1 MFPWD
6 LSPGIPSASYALWAK
21 EKRRERSCKSQRLR
35 PIHTTVAGSRARL
48 SGRTHRPARQA
59 KAATARMAMI
69 RVAVI
74 GAGQWGPNLIRNF
87 HNKQTS
93 EVVWI
98 IDRDAT
104 RLEEVHAHFPD
115 VQVAKDPEQALRDSS
130 VHAVVVATPTS
141 THYALAKEALERC
154 KHVLV
159 EKPLTTEVKQGLGLL
174 ELATKYG
181 LTLMVGHVFVYNP
194 AIRKVKGYLDAGH
207 LGDVY
212 YLSMVRTNLGPIRL
226 DVNAAWDLA
235 AHDLSIAN
243 YWLNAE
249 PLSVSAIGGTWIN
262 QGIEDAVFATL
273 RYPKGVLVNLH
284 ASWLNPHKARDIK
297 VVGESRMLTFDDM
310 NLNEPLHI
318 YDKQVSDVRIPPA
331 YVDSFASFRASIR
344 RGDVIVPKVPLGEP
358 LAIQCAHF
366 LECIETGKQPFTS
379 AGEGIA
385 VVRALEAMQ
394 RSIRAGGRE
403 EQV

>member
-1 MFPWD
+1 MV
-6 LSPGIPSASYALWAK
+6 A
-21 EKRRERSCKSQRLR
+21 RSS
-35 PIHTTVAGSRARL
+35 ARL

-59 KAATARMAMI
+59 KAVAARMAMI

-98 IDRDAT
+98 VDRDAA

-115 VQVAKDPEQALRDSS
+115 VQVARDPGQALLDSS

-141 THYALAKEALERC
+141 THYALAKEALERR

-159 EKPLTTEVKQGLGLL
+159 EKPLTTEVKQGLELL
-174 ELATKYG
+174 ELATKYR
-181 LTLMVGHVFVYNP
+181 LTLMVGHVFVYHP
-194 AIRKVKGYLDAGH
+194 AVRKVKEYLDAGH

-212 YLSMVRTNLGPIRL
+212 YVSMLRTNLGPIRV

-249 PLSVSAIGGTWIN
+249 PLSVP
-262 QGIEDAVFATL
+262 Q
-273 RYPKGVLVNLH
+273 
-284 ASWLNPHKARDIK
+284 
-297 VVGESRMLTFDDM
+297 
-310 NLNEPLHI
+310 
-318 YDKQVSDVRIPPA
+318 
-331 YVDSFASFRASIR
+331 
-344 RGDVIVPKVPLGEP
+344 
-358 LAIQCAHF
+358 
-366 LECIETGKQPFTS
+366 
-379 AGEGIA
+379 
-385 VVRALEAMQ
+385 
-394 RSIRAGGRE
+394 
-403 EQV
+403 

>member
-1 MFPWD
+1 M
-6 LSPGIPSASYALWAK
+6 
-21 EKRRERSCKSQRLR
+21 
-35 PIHTTVAGSRARL
+35 RL
-48 SGRTHRPARQA
+48 SGRTHRPAWQG
-59 KAATARMAMI
+59 KVAAARMAMI

-87 HNKQTS
+87 HNNQTS

-98 IDRDAT
+98 IDRDAA

-130 VHAVVVATPTS
+130 VHAVVVATPTGS
-141 THYALAKEALERC
+141 HYALAK
-154 KHVLV
+154 V
-159 EKPLTTEVKQGLGLL
+159 TTEVKQGVGLL

-194 AIRKVKGYLDAGH
+194 AVRKVKEYLDAGH
-207 LGDVY
+207 LGNVY
-212 YLSMVRTNLGPIRL
+212 YVSMVRTNLGPIRV

-273 RYPKGVLVNLH
+273 RYPQGVLVNLH
-284 ASWLNPHKARDIK
+284 ASWLNPRKARDIT
-297 VVGESRMLTFDDM
+297 VVGERRMLTFDDM
-310 NLNEPLHI
+310 NLNEPLRI
-318 YDKQVSDVRIPPA
+318 YDKQVSDLRTPPT
-331 YVDSFASFRASIR
+331 YVDSFASFRASVLKRDIT
-344 RGDVIVPKVPLGEP
+344 VPKVPLGEP
-358 LAIQCAHF
+358 LATQCAHF
-366 LECIETGKQPFTS
+366 LECIVTGKQPFAS
-379 AGEGIA
+379 GREGIA
-385 VVRALEAMQ
+385 VVGALEAIQ

-403 EQV
+403 EKVKPC

>member
-1 MFPWD
+1 MAARRSKNGHPAVWQVTTAA
-6 LSPGIPSASYALWAK
+6 AS
-21 EKRRERSCKSQRLR
+21 
-35 PIHTTVAGSRARL
+35 
-48 SGRTHRPARQA
+48 
-59 KAATARMAMI
+59 MAMI

-115 VQVAKDPEQALRDSS
+115 VQIARDPEQALRDSS
-130 VHAVVVATPTS
+130 VHAVIVATPTS
-141 THYALAKEALERC
+141 THYTLAKEALERR

-159 EKPLTTEVKQGLGLL
+159 EKPLTTEVKQGLELL
-174 ELATKYG
+174 ELATKYR
-181 LTLMVGHVFVYNP
+181 LTLMVGHVFVFNP
-194 AIRKVKGYLDAGH
+194 AIRKVKEYLDAGH
-207 LGDVY
+207 LGNVY
-212 YLSMVRTNLGPIRL
+212 YVSMVRTNPGPIRV

-249 PLSVSAIGGTWIN
+249 PLSVSAMGGTWIN
-262 QGIEDAVFATL
+262 QGIEDVVFATL
-273 RYPKGVLVNLH
+273 RYPQGVLVNLH
-284 ASWLNPHKARDIK
+284 ASWLNPCKARNIT
-297 VVGESRMLTFDDM
+297 VVGERRMLTFDDM
-310 NLNEPLHI
+310 NLNEPLRI
-318 YDKQVSDVRIPPA
+318 YDKQASDVRIPPT

-344 RGDVIVPKVPLGEP
+344 KGEVTVPKVPLGEP

-403 EQV
+403 EQVEPC